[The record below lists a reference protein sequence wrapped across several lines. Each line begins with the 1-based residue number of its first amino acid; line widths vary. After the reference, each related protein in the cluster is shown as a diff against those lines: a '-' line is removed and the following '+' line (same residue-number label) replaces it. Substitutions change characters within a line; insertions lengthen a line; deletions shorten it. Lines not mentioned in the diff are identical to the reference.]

1 MGDVYRVLEPAQNG
15 TQSSRPE
22 AVPLDVYLDGLEN
35 RRDALIMEL
44 RGIDRQLV
52 TYGRLKVETLPR
64 RVR

>member
-1 MGDVYRVLEPAQNG
+1 MGDVYRVLDPAHNG
-15 TQSSRPE
+15 TQGGRPE